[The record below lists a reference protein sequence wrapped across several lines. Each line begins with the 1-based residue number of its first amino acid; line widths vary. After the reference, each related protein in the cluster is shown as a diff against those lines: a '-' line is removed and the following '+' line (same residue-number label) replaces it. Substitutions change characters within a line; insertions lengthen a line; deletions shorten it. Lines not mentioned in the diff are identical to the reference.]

1 MKQPPRSPMTE
12 GLNVATPS
20 PNEID
25 RTLETPIRS
34 LVYSLLWLTRTVR
47 PDIYF
52 HVTYLA
58 QFCHTP
64 TPAIMAAAKRIL
76 AYVYGTIDYSLAY
89 VYDENTPRLA
99 VYCDSDH
106 AGDSTDR
113 NSVAGYCLYLHGM
126 LIDWWS
132 KKQKSS
138 TALSS
143 TEAEYVAMS
152 EACASALAIRNT
164 LGQYFDMTTETIPV
178 HVDNSAV
185 THLVSQRQLS
195 SKLKHVE

>member
-1 MKQPPRSPMTE
+1 
-12 GLNVATPS
+12 
-20 PNEID
+20 
-25 RTLETPIRS
+25 
-34 LVYSLLWLTRTVR
+34 
-47 PDIYF
+47 
-52 HVTYLA
+52 
-58 QFCHTP
+58 
-64 TPAIMAAAKRIL
+64 MAAAKRIL